1 MGPVVCM
8 VTDRR
13 RLGQHAEDALLRR
26 VGIAARAGIHLIQ
39 IREKDMADGAL
50 FALVQKAVAA
60 VRGTRARVLVNDR
73 VDVALAAG
81 AHGVHLRG
89 DSVPAPRVRTVTPPG
104 FVLGRSVHTRDEVAA
119 LSVEDAVDYLL
130 FGTVFE
136 TASKPGQ
143 PATGVAGFARAA
155 SAAGRLPMLA
165 VGGVTAENA
174 ARLAGSGGAGFAA
187 IGLFSDG
194 PEDDLST
201 TVTAALAAWENPR

>member
-1 MGPVVCM
+1 M

-13 RLGQHAEDALLRR
+13 RLGQHAEDALIRR
-26 VGIAARAGIHLIQ
+26 VGIAARAGIHFIQ
-39 IREKDMADGAL
+39 IRERDMADGAL
-50 FALVQKAVAA
+50 FDLVQKAVAA
-60 VRGTRARVLVNDR
+60 VGRTRARVLVNDR

-119 LSVEDAVDYLL
+119 LSAEDAVDYLL

-136 TASKPGQ
+136 TASKPAQ
-143 PATGVAGFARAA
+143 PATGVAGFANAA
-155 SAAGRLPMLA
+155 SAAGRVPMLA
-165 VGGVTAENA
+165 VGGVTAENL
-174 ARLAGSGGAGFAA
+174 ARLAGSGCAGFAA

-194 PEDDLST
+194 PEDDLAT